1 MKFFTKIIKAI
12 ISLLMT
18 LIIVVGSIFVI
29 LFMVG
34 IVPYVVLSGSMEPT
48 IETGSLCF
56 INKHVKYEDINNED
70 IIAYTTNTK
79 ANVTHRVIN
88 ITEEG
93 LETKGDRNDIS
104 DGVSVNESNY
114 IGKNIF
120 SIPKVG
126 FLVSALQTARGRIIV
141 ITLVI
146 MILIASFCFDDSV
159 GCNLGTDLLFF
170 FEKSI

>member
-1 MKFFTKIIKAI
+1 MFLKIIKSI

-29 LFMVG
+29 LFVVG

-48 IETGSLCF
+48 VETGSLCF
-56 INKHVKYEDINNED
+56 VNKHTKYENIKVGDIV
-70 IIAYTTNTK
+70 AY
-79 ANVTHRVIN
+79 ASSLDSNVTHKVIN

-93 LETKGDRNDIS
+93 FETKGDRNDIS

-114 IGKNIF
+114 IGKNVF

-146 MILIASFCFDDSV
+146 MILIVSFCFDDSAVRRTV
-159 GCNLGTDLLFF
+159 GEGA
-170 FEKSI
+170 

>member
-1 MKFFTKIIKAI
+1 MFLKIIKSI

-29 LFMVG
+29 LFVVG

-48 IETGSLCF
+48 VETGSLCF
-56 INKHVKYEDINNED
+56 VNKHTKYEDIKVGD
-70 IIAYTTNTK
+70 IVAY
-79 ANVTHRVIN
+79 ASSLDSNVTHRVIN

-93 LETKGDRNDIS
+93 FETKGDRNDIS
-104 DGVSVNESNY
+104 DGITVNKNNY

-146 MILIASFCFDDSV
+146 VILIASFCFDDKAV
-159 GCNLGTDLLFF
+159 KRTTD
-170 FEKSI
+170 EGI